1 MGTRYKITVNGKLV
15 YEGEFTSSK
24 TEITETL
31 KKVEDLLNL
40 DENTPQ
46 TDDDLVLFAVES

>member
-1 MGTRYKITVNGKLV
+1 MSTRYKITVNGKLV

-46 TDDDLVLFAVES
+46 TDDDLELFAVES

>member
-1 MGTRYKITVNGKLV
+1 MSARYKITVNGKLV

-40 DENTPQ
+40 SENTPQ

>member
-1 MGTRYKITVNGKLV
+1 MSTRYKITVNGKLV
-15 YEGEFTSSK
+15 YEGEFTSNK

>member
-1 MGTRYKITVNGKLV
+1 MSTRYKITVNGKLV

-31 KKVEDLLNL
+31 KKSRRLIK
-40 DENTPQ
+40 
-46 TDDDLVLFAVES
+46 SR